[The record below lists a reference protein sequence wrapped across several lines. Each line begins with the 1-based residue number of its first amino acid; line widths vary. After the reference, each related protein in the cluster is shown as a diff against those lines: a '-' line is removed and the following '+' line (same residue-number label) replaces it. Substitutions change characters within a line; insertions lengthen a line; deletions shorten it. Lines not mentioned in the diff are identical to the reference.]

1 MTKGRGTGATALKN
15 AFRGREHKER
25 SQLKSR
31 KHLGLLQKK
40 KDYKDRAKSFKKKRA
55 RLRSMREEARTRNPD
70 EFHTGMIN
78 TVTDEHGRH
87 LKTEAPKKKPQQQR
101 ENAGNLRYLRHKSN
115 VDGGVIKQLRSD
127 ITMSAA
133 APANNHTI
141 FVDDEQ
147 DAEDFDAAEFFD
159 TLPEL
164 VARPATRAR
173 RSKLASVDVTP
184 PDANT
189 VQLAAAKY
197 HELSERVRRK
207 SKIDS
212 LVGEVQ
218 LRQNLL
224 GKGRRQKVRGSEG
237 TVTKQFKWTYERKR

>member
-1 MTKGRGTGATALKN
+1 MTKGRGTGSTALRN

-25 SQLKSR
+25 GQVKSR

-55 RLRSMREEARTRNPD
+55 RLRSMREEARTRNAD

-78 TVTDEHGRH
+78 TVTDEFGRH
-87 LKTEAPKKKPQQQR
+87 LKTEKPKKKQQQQR
-101 ENAGNLRYLRHKSN
+101 ENAGSLRYLRHKSN
-115 VDGGVIKQLRSD
+115 VDGGVIKQLRSE
-127 ITMSAA
+127 ITMSAV
-133 APANNHTI
+133 APTNNHTI
-141 FVDDEQ
+141 FVDNDQE
-147 DAEDFDAAEFFD
+147 AEDFDAPEYFD

-173 RSKLASVDVTP
+173 RSRLAAVDITP
-184 PDANT
+184 PDADT
-189 VQLAAAKY
+189 AQLAAAKY

-207 SKIDS
+207 AKIDS

-224 GKGRRQKVRGSEG
+224 GKGRRQKVRTKDGAAS
-237 TVTKQFKWTYERKR
+237 KQFKWTYERKR